1 MNAKKVGRAALLAAG
16 GLAAAWL
23 FCAFLL
29 PACGPFVIGALVA
42 WAAEK
47 PVRLLTRR
55 AHLPR
60 WASSFLCVA
69 LLFLL
74 LGGALFLLA
83 WAVLRELS
91 GFLRE
96 LPALAVSLEAPLSAL
111 EARLLLLAGRLPD
124 GVGAGLREGVV
135 RFFES
140 GAVLGQK
147 LYEWFFS
154 FASGVLKRLPHAMLF
169 AFTAVIASFL
179 SSSEL
184 PAVRAWVAHRAPP
197 AWKTR
202 LQTLASRLRATL
214 GGWLAAQ
221 LKLMGVTFLLLTAG
235 FLLLRTQYPLL
246 FAVLVTLVDALPV
259 FGVGTALIP
268 WALLSFLRGR
278 VRLGVGLLV
287 LYGAAALTRQSLEPR
302 LVGRQLGLPPLFTLM
317 ALSRGFH
324 FLGGPG
330 MLVFP
335 MAAVLLRQL
344 WDLPRAGA

>member
-1 MNAKKVGRAALLAAG
+1 MNAKKIGRAALLISV

-55 AHLPR
+55 ARLPR
-60 WASSFLCVA
+60 WASSFLCVL

-74 LGGALFLLA
+74 LGGGLFLLVL
-83 WAVLRELS
+83 AVLRELN
-91 GFLRE
+91 GFLRG
-96 LPALAVSLEAPLSAL
+96 LPSLASSLEAPLSAL
-111 EARLLLLAGRLPD
+111 EARLLLFSEKLPD
-124 GVGAGLREGVV
+124 GIGAGLREGVV

-140 GAVLGQK
+140 GAVIGQK

-154 FASGVLKRLPHAMLF
+154 LASKLLKKLPHAMLF
-169 AFTAVIASFL
+169 AFTSVIASFL

-184 PAVRAWVAHRAPP
+184 PAVRAWVSHRAPP
-197 AWKTR
+197 EWKAR
-202 LQTLASRLRATL
+202 LRALLARLRATL

-221 LKLMGVTFLLLTAG
+221 LKLMGVTFLILTAG
-235 FLLLRTQYPLL
+235 FLLLNTEYPLL

-259 FGVGTALIP
+259 FGVGTVLIP
-268 WALLSFLRGR
+268 WALLTFLRGQ
-278 VRLGVGLLV
+278 VRLGIELLV
-287 LYGAAALTRQSLEPR
+287 LYGAAVLTRQSLEPR

-317 ALSRGFH
+317 ALYMGFH
-324 FLGGPG
+324 FLGVPG
-330 MLVFP
+330 MIVFP